1 MRRREKVLHEAD
13 EGRFAYGK
21 GRKKAFMKQMK
32 TIWRVEKQGKGLHN
46 PDEGPFAC
54 GKAGKRPS

>member
-1 MRRREKVLHEAD
+1 MW
-13 EGRFAYGK
+13 K
-21 GRKKAFMKQMK
+21 GRKKAFITRMK
-32 TIWRVEKQGKGLHN
+32 TLSHVGRQEKVLHN